1 MLRDILT
8 NLQDALGQSSDRA
21 RLLRFVNQ
29 AYREYYE
36 RTDLP
41 GAIFEQSFEFH
52 PEEQLVTLP
61 WYVDQVRGMRR
72 VESNQAVRVTDLA
85 PRMVKRPWRQVRG
98 EFHVVARRAIHTP
111 LALESQLTFT
121 IAVAQTQPFTVTVKG
136 QTGSAASIVET
147 LTFAAGETTKTTTA
161 QFIKDDPHGIESLSR
176 SGAVTADITVT
187 DGAGTVLATI
197 PNSIESVAHI
207 VVQWHDL
214 DNYDTTDDIIEV
226 FYKRTFTP
234 LSLDTDE
241 LCFPA
246 LENAIT
252 WKARAYYYSL
262 SKDELAGQQA
272 VLAEQKA
279 DALYRQ
285 AIESRELETVK
296 TATVAPNPYEGAWRP
311 WRRY

>member
-1 MLRDILT
+1 MLRNIIAD
-8 NLQDALGQSSDRA
+8 LQDAIGVSADRA

-36 RTDLP
+36 RTDLH
-41 GAIFEQSFEFH
+41 GSLFEQSFEFH

-72 VESNQAVRVTDLA
+72 VQSNDTVRLTDLT
-85 PRMVKRPWRQVRG
+85 PRMVARPWRQVRN

-121 IAVAQTQPFTVTVKG
+121 IATAQTQPFTVTVKG
-136 QTGSAASIVET
+136 QTGAAATLTET
-147 LTFAAGETTKTTTA
+147 LTFAAGETAKTTTA

-176 SGAVTADITVT
+176 NGAVTADITVT

-197 PNSIESVAHI
+197 PNSLESVAHV
-207 VVQWHDL
+207 VVQWHDM
-214 DNYDTTDDIIEV
+214 DSYDTSDDIIEV
-226 FYKRTFTP
+226 FYKRVFTP
-234 LSLDTDE
+234 LTLDTDE
-241 LCFPA
+241 CCFPA

-272 VLAEQKA
+272 LLAEQKA

-285 AIESRELETVK
+285 ATNTRDLETVK
-296 TATVAPNPYEGAWRP
+296 IATVARNPYEEAWRP